1 MTQKRSWK
9 EVLSDLRDSFPT
21 ELDEAADDV
30 PALQQL
36 AQQVEALLTQVE
48 LEKGRLMK
56 LKGQKGKIGESA
68 DTALRMTMGFTGTLT
83 KFKKMLDLITKEKRD

>member
-9 EVLSDLRDSFPT
+9 EVLSDLRSSFPIS
-21 ELDEAADDV
+21 LDEAADDI

-36 AQQVEALLTQVE
+36 AQQVAALLTQVE

-56 LKGQKGKIGESA
+56 LKGQKGKIGEAA
-68 DTALRMTMGFTGTLT
+68 DTALRMTMGFNGTLT

>member
-1 MTQKRSWK
+1 MSEKRSWK
-9 EVLSDLRDSFPT
+9 EVLADLRSSLPQALG
-21 ELDEAADDV
+21 ESADDV
-30 PALQQL
+30 PALGQL

-83 KFKKMLDLITKEKRD
+83 KFKKMLDLIVKEKRD

>member
-1 MTQKRSWK
+1 MAKRTWK
-9 EVLSDLRDSFPT
+9 EVLSDLRAAIPSN
-21 ELDEAADDV
+21 LAEAADDV

-36 AQQVEALLTQVE
+36 SQQVEGLLTQVE

-56 LKGQKGKIGESA
+56 LKSQKGKIGESA

-83 KFKKMLDLITKEKRD
+83 KFKKMLDIIVQVKRD